1 MTKDPQFAE
10 TRPPTDFKMALREEA
25 RKLLELQQA
34 NQIRRAAQLADQT
47 HALLM
52 RQEIRNT
59 SIGK

>member
-1 MTKDPQFAE
+1 MTDTQEIPQWKL
-10 TRPPTDFKMALREEA
+10 DLLEEA